1 MICIGYKLKDKDNK
15 GQDWKVIVFEL
26 MPIEVVNSSET
37 ASASELSNLS
47 LEELKNKA
55 LVSTNHGQEVT
66 PKERIVQ
73 YRERSRAVKL
83 YALKRAN
90 GICEVCGNEA
100 PFKTAKGEPF
110 LEVHHTRRLSDGG
123 PDHTEWVA
131 AICPNCH
138 RRAHYGLDSYTVN
151 SSIADYVS
159 SKENSLRRV

>member
-1 MICIGYKLKDKDNK
+1 MDR
-15 GQDWKVIVFEL
+15 EL
-26 MPIEVVNSSET
+26 RKS
-37 ASASELSNLS
+37 
-47 LEELKNKA
+47 
-55 LVSTNHGQEVT
+55 
-66 PKERIVQ
+66 IVQ

-83 YALKRAN
+83 YLLKRAN
-90 GICEVCGNEA
+90 GVCEAYGSKA
-100 PFKTAKGEPF
+100 PFIDTKGDPF

-123 PDHTEWVA
+123 PDHPEWVA